1 MKQAGRTVVVVTHR
15 PQMLNVVD
23 KILVMSFGLTLAFGP
38 RDAVLQSLRGPN
50 LAVAASNDK
59 PRAQPTPQTQPAR
72 A

>member
-1 MKQAGRTVVVVTHR
+1 M
-15 PQMLNVVD
+15 VD

-59 PRAQPTPQTQPAR
+59 ARLPQQGQAQQPRPAT